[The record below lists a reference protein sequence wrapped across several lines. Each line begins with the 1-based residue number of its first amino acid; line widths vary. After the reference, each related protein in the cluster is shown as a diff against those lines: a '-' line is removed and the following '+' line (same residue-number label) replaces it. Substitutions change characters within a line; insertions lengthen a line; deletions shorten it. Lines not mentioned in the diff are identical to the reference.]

1 MRQWLLD
8 HKGYLIN
15 LDLLRGVQLIIV
27 HGLSGVEHRTLRF
40 FNLLSSGNYNSLKY
54 QIIRFRILGN
64 LHHLLIPLL
73 TRLQQLLLFLVLWD
87 TNRGLRINQQ
97 SLPGLGRKFGVGA
110 LIAQE
115 SRLISVGAIFLC
127 LADKVVIQ
135 RLKFTFDLDLIIFVA
150 QEVLHPRVISHFVL
164 SARVYTRQHIQLLS
178 VVNVG
183 LAQVHL
189 LRLHFLA
196 RLWSGFGEHAAT
208 ATPDANR

>member
-1 MRQWLLD
+1 MYDKGALL
-8 HKGYLIN
+8 KLY
-15 LDLLRGVQLIIV
+15 LLRSVQLIIV
-27 HGLSGVEHRTLRF
+27 HGLSGVKHRTLRF
-40 FNLLSSGNYNSLKY
+40 FNLLSSGDHNSLEY

-64 LHHLLIPLL
+64 LNHFLVPLLI
-73 TRLQQLLLFLVLWD
+73 RLQQLLLFLVLWD
-87 TNRGLRINQQ
+87 GNRRLRIYQQ
-97 SLPGLGRKFGVGA
+97 SLPGLASKLRVGA

-115 SRLISVGAIFLC
+115 YRFIIVGAIFLR

-135 RLKFTFDLDLIIFVA
+135 SLKFTFDLDLIIFVA
-150 QEVLHPRVISHFVL
+150 QEVLHSRVISHFVL
-164 SARVYTRQHIQLLS
+164 STRINTRQHIQLLS

-196 RLWSGFGEHAAT
+196 RLWSGLGKHTAT